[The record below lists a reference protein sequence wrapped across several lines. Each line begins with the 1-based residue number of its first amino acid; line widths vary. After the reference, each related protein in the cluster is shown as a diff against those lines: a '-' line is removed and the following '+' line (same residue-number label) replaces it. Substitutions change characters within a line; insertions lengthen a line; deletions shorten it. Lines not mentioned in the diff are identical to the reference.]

1 MATISPASSDRMDSL
16 QPTGEPDTW
25 STVPLKMVAPS
36 SSILYAVPV
45 RRAIGS
51 SLLPQGSLLAVLL
64 ALFAVLNLGDLA
76 STYIGL
82 SHGLNEGNPLM
93 SHLLALYGFGALIT
107 DKVLV
112 VATVTGGT
120 FLLRRFSSRMA
131 NLVTVACDGLVL
143 VVVLSNLVQYALIR

>member
-25 STVPLKMVAPS
+25 STVPLNIVAPS

-51 SLLPQGSLLAVLL
+51 SLLAVLL

-93 SHLLALYGFGALIT
+93 SHLLALYGFGALIA